1 MLFLL
6 YWSISY
12 APSISGTSDGLRE
25 ESSSGIGLTGS
36 PGDHLKMKV
45 SFILGMPLDETSYE
59 TLSITSLEIGKM
71 VHPYIVIFLP
81 L

>member
-1 MLFLL
+1 MLLLL

-12 APSISGTSDGLRE
+12 APSISGTSNGLRE
-25 ESSSGIGLTGS
+25 ELSSGIGLTGS

-45 SFILGMPLDETSYE
+45 LFMLGMPSDEASCE
-59 TLSITSLEIGKM
+59 TLSMTSLKIGRM
-71 VHPYIVIFLP
+71 VHPYLVIFLP